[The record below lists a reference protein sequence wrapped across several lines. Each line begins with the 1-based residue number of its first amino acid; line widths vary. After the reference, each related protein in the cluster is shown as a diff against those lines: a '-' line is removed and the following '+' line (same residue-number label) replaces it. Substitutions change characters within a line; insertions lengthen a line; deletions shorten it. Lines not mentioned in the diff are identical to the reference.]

1 MLDRDSAGCYN
12 RNVVAFNLLIVHIGT
27 TDDHDDDDAH
37 KVYQTRGRDVFAK

>member
-27 TDDHDDDDAH
+27 TDDHDDAD

>member
-27 TDDHDDDDAH
+27 TDDHDDAD
-37 KVYQTRGRDVFAK
+37 KVYQMRGRDVFAK